1 MNYVYQSSRGAGT
14 FLTGLSSS
22 HVSNNQSSAVHHCVI
37 ELQNEFK
44 LNLKPVM
51 RTSGRV
57 YNYNLIIVAANI
69 AVFFLVYLSPGI
81 LEYLAI
87 YAHGLLLRKFLWTP
101 ITYMFTHSGFMHIIF
116 NMIVLISIGHHVERH
131 LGSGEYL
138 AYYLICGA
146 LAGVFSV
153 VAYMSRA
160 SFTPIIGASGAIY
173 AVLLAYAILE
183 PRAVLL
189 LFGLIPM
196 RAPILLAVFA
206 AIDLLSHVFQFGGN
220 AAHLT
225 HLSGLAF
232 GLLYFSIR
240 LRINPIK
247 AMRNWH

>member
-1 MNYVYQSSRGAGT
+1 
-14 FLTGLSSS
+14 
-22 HVSNNQSSAVHHCVI
+22 
-37 ELQNEFK
+37 
-44 LNLKPVM
+44 M
-51 RTSGRV
+51 RTLGKIR
-57 YNYNLIIVAANI
+57 NYNLVIVSINAI
-69 AVFFLVYLSPGI
+69 VYFLVFLSPNI

-87 YAHGLLLRKFLWTP
+87 YAHGLLSRKFIWTP
-101 ITYMFTHSGFMHIIF
+101 ITYMFTHSGFMHLIF
-116 NMIVLISIGHHVERH
+116 NMIVLISIGHHVERR

-153 VAYMSRA
+153 LAYMSRS

-196 RAPILLAVFA
+196 RAPILLIVFA
-206 AIDLLSHVFQFGGN
+206 AIDLLSHISQSGSN
-220 AAHLT
+220 TAHLT

-232 GLLYFSIR
+232 GFLYFFVR
-240 LRINPIK
+240 FRINPIK
-247 AMRNWH
+247 AMKNWR

>member
-1 MNYVYQSSRGAGT
+1 MKT
-14 FLTGLSSS
+14 
-22 HVSNNQSSAVHHCVI
+22 
-37 ELQNEFK
+37 
-44 LNLKPVM
+44 P
-51 RTSGRV
+51 GRIR
-57 YNYNLIIVAANI
+57 NYNLIIVIINAI
-69 AVFFLVYLSPGI
+69 IFILVYLSPDI

-87 YAHGLLLRKFLWTP
+87 YAQGLLLRKFIWTP
-101 ITYMFTHSGFMHIIF
+101 ITYMFAHSGFIHIAF
-116 NMIVLISIGHHVERH
+116 NMIILISIGHQVERR

-153 VAYMSRA
+153 LAYMSRD

-196 RAPILLAVFA
+196 RAPILLALFA
-206 AIDLLSHVFQFGGN
+206 AIDLFSHIFQSGGN
-220 AAHLT
+220 TAHLT

-232 GLLYFSIR
+232 GFLYFSIR
-240 LRINPIK
+240 LKINPIK
-247 AMRNWH
+247 AMKNWR

>member
-1 MNYVYQSSRGAGT
+1 
-14 FLTGLSSS
+14 
-22 HVSNNQSSAVHHCVI
+22 
-37 ELQNEFK
+37 
-44 LNLKPVM
+44 M
-51 RTSGRV
+51 RTRGRIH
-57 YNYNLIIVAANI
+57 NYNLVIVIINI
-69 AVFFLVYLSPGI
+69 AVFFLVFLSPGI

-87 YAHGLLLRKFLWTP
+87 YARGLLLRKFIWTP
-101 ITYMFTHSGFMHIIF
+101 ITYMFTHREFIHILF
-116 NMIVLISIGHHVERH
+116 NMVVLISIGSQVERR

-160 SFTPIIGASGAIY
+160 SYTPIIGASGAIY

-189 LFGLIPM
+189 VFGLIPM

-206 AIDLLSHVFQFGGN
+206 AIDLLSHVFRFGSGT
-220 AAHLT
+220 AHLT

-232 GLLYFSIR
+232 GLLYFFIR

-247 AMRNWH
+247 AMKNWR

>member
-1 MNYVYQSSRGAGT
+1 
-14 FLTGLSSS
+14 
-22 HVSNNQSSAVHHCVI
+22 
-37 ELQNEFK
+37 
-44 LNLKPVM
+44 M
-51 RTSGRV
+51 RTRGRV
-57 YNYNLIIVAANI
+57 LNYNLIIVIINI
-69 AVFFLVYLSPGI
+69 AIFFLVYLSPGI

-87 YAHGLLLRKFLWTP
+87 SARGLFLRKFIWTP
-101 ITYMFTHSGFMHIIF
+101 ITYMFTHNGFMHIIF
-116 NMIVLISIGHHVERH
+116 NMIVLISIGHHVERR

-146 LAGVFSV
+146 LAGIFSV
-153 VAYMSRA
+153 IAYMSRA
-160 SFTPIIGASGAIY
+160 SFTPIVGASGAIY

-189 LFGLIPM
+189 IFGLIPM

-206 AIDLLSHVFQFGGN
+206 AIDLFSHVFQFGAN

-240 LRINPIK
+240 LKINPIK
-247 AMRNWH
+247 AMRNWR

>member
-1 MNYVYQSSRGAGT
+1 
-14 FLTGLSSS
+14 
-22 HVSNNQSSAVHHCVI
+22 
-37 ELQNEFK
+37 
-44 LNLKPVM
+44 M
-51 RTSGRV
+51 RTLGKAH
-57 YNYNLIIVAANI
+57 NFNLVIVIINAI
-69 AVFFLVYLSPGI
+69 VFFLVFLSPDI

-87 YAHGLLLRKFLWTP
+87 YAHGLLSRKFIWTP
-101 ITYMFTHSGFMHIIF
+101 VTYMFTHSGFTHIIF
-116 NMIVLISIGHHVERH
+116 NMIVLISIGHHVERR

-153 VAYMSRA
+153 LAYISRS

-196 RAPILLAVFA
+196 KAPILLVIFA
-206 AIDLLSHVFQFGGN
+206 AIDLFSHVFRSGGN
-220 AAHLT
+220 TAHLT

-232 GLLYFSIR
+232 GFLYFFIR

-247 AMRNWH
+247 AMRNWR